1 MPTLV
6 VADDHAQVRTLVKL
20 LLEQAGYIVLEA
32 ASGVEALAHCRRSPV
47 DVLLLDRIMPELDG
61 LRTAARFAE
70 EFSTAPTRVLL
81 LSGDEYVVGSE
92 TSPLPTGIHR
102 VIQKPFDVAQFLEI
116 VREEIARIPSHASP
130 YVPAASAHPESG
142 S

>member
-6 VADDHAQVRTLVKL
+6 VADDHVQVRTLVRL
-20 LLEQAGYIVLEA
+20 LLEQAGYVVLEA
-32 ASGVEALAHCRRSPV
+32 TSGVEALDHCRRSLV

-70 EFSTAPTRVLL
+70 EFATAPTRVLL
-81 LSGDEYVVGSE
+81 LSGDECVVGLE
-92 TSPLPTGIHR
+92 TSPLPAGIHR
-102 VIQKPFDVAQFLEI
+102 LIRKPFDVAQFLEI
-116 VREEIARIPSHASP
+116 VREEIARIPRHPSP
-130 YVPAASAHPESG
+130 NVPMASAHPESR